1 MQLRANGIT
10 LEVESFGPATGE
22 PLLLIMGLGMQLLA
36 WHEDFV
42 QDLVATGFR
51 VIRFD
56 NRDVGLSQS
65 FDAEG
70 LPHIGLES
78 VKYLLH
84 LPVKSPY
91 SLSDMALD
99 CVGLLDALGLASAHV
114 CGASMGGMIAQQ
126 LAARHPERVKSLTLM
141 MTTSGARALPGPSM
155 KVRGALMARPPAND
169 HAAVVASYVRL
180 YQLIGS
186 PAYPNDPEVL
196 RQRIERIVRRSHRP
210 QGAMRQLMAIAADGD
225 RSALLVQIK
234 APTQIIHGQADPLVP
249 VAAGHDLA
257 RKIAGSRLDLI
268 DGMGHDLPPALWPR
282 FITGIRTAA
291 ARAKGTTD

>member
-1 MQLRANGIT
+1 MQLRANGIN

-42 QDLVATGFR
+42 QDLVAAGFR

-78 VKYLLH
+78 LKYLLH
-84 LPVKSPY
+84 MAVKSPY
-91 SLSDMALD
+91 TLADMALD
-99 CVGLLDALGLASAHV
+99 CVGLLDALGLASAHI

-141 MTTSGARALPGPSM
+141 MTTSGARALPGPAM
-155 KVRGALMARPPAND
+155 KVRGALMARPPSND

-196 RQRIERIVRRSHRP
+196 RQRIDRIVRRSHRP
-210 QGAMRQLMAIAADGD
+210 QGTMRQLMAIAADGD
-225 RSALLVQIK
+225 RSALLAQIK

-257 RKIAGSRLDLI
+257 RKITGSRLDLI

-282 FITGIRTAA
+282 FISSIRTAA
-291 ARAKGTTD
+291 ARAAGGPG

>member
-10 LEVESFGPATGE
+10 LEVESFGPSTGE

-78 VKYLLH
+78 LKYLLH
-84 LPVKSPY
+84 LTVKSPY
-91 SLSDMALD
+91 SLPDMALD
-99 CVGLLDALGLASAHV
+99 CVGLLDGLGIASAHI

-126 LAARHPERVKSLTLM
+126 LAARHPDRVKSLTLM

-196 RQRIERIVRRSHRP
+196 RQRIDRIVRRSHRP
-210 QGAMRQLMAIAADGD
+210 QGTMRQLMAIAADGD
-225 RSALLVQIK
+225 RSALLAQIQ

-282 FITGIRTAA
+282 FIANIRTAA
-291 ARAKGTTD
+291 ARAAG